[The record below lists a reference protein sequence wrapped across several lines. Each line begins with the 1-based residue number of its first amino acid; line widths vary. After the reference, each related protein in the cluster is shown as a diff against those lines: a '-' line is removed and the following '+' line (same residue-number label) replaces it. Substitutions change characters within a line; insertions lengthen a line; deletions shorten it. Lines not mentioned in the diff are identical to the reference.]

1 MMAASDPLS
10 LEFAARIGAALLC
23 GAVIGLNRDL
33 HRKPAG
39 LRTFGLMAL
48 GTAALTTSMSQAA
61 DPSAVGRVVQGLIT
75 GIGFLGA
82 GMILRPTNSNNVHG
96 LTTAAAVWLTAALA
110 ILCGL
115 GHVMLAF
122 AVLGVALLVL
132 LIGLPVERRVERW
145 FGRATGEGAGED
157 AGDEAGDGG

>member
-1 MMAASDPLS
+1 MATPAAAS
-10 LEFAARIGAALLC
+10 LEIATRIGAALLC

-39 LRTFGLMAL
+39 LRTFGLMAM
-48 GTAALTTSMSQAA
+48 GTATLTL
-61 DPSAVGRVVQGLIT
+61 AVGDGSDPTGVARVVQGVIT

-82 GMILRPTNSNNVHG
+82 GMILRPPNSNEVHG

-115 GHVMLAF
+115 GRIGLAY
-122 AVLGVALLVL
+122 AVLLLALGVLFV
-132 LIGLPVERRVERW
+132 GLPIERRFERW
-145 FGRATGEGAGED
+145 FGRGPGED
-157 AGDEAGDGG
+157 PGEESWPNRRTGA